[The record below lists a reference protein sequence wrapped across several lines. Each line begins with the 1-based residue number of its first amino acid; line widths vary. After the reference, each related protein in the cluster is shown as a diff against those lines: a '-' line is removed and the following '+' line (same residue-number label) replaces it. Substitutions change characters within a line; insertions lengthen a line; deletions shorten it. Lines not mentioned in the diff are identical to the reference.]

1 MAKQSANAAIS
12 ALLNETFE
20 NEDNTFE
27 NNGSENEDD
36 AIENESVKL
45 CEEDVQKLIY
55 LFYIKIG
62 CPPPED

>member
-12 ALLNETFE
+12 ASLNETFE

-27 NNGSENEDD
+27 NNGSDNDDD

-45 CEEDVQKLIY
+45 CIEDVQKLIY
-55 LFYIKIG
+55 LFNTVVASSVW
-62 CPPPED
+62 